1 MRLPPDEG
9 ALLGGSDAVR
19 RTRAGLSRS
28 VRAQDRVAFSEQIK
42 KAARLLGEHPRV
54 GVVVA
59 PADGVRRFVTAPY
72 HLDYILQEDHIVI
85 VSILHARQGP
95 ADLEKD
101 ADLEEGA

>member
-1 MRLPPDEG
+1 MK
-9 ALLGGSDAVR
+9 VR
-19 RTRAGLSRS
+19 FSEEATRYVERE
-28 VRAQDRVAFSEQIK
+28 RAYLAQFGRRIAVAFSEQIK

-72 HLDYILQEDHIVI
+72 HLDYILREDHIVI
-85 VSILHARQGP
+85 VSIMHARQGP

-101 ADLEEGA
+101 ADLDEGA